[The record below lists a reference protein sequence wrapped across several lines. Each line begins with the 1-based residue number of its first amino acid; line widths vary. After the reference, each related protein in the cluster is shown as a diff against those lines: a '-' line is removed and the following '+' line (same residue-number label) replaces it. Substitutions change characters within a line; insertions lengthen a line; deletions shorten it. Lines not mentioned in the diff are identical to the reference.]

1 MWWTLEGLCICGIWT
16 LYILSIIWYI
26 MILDKAF
33 LVNWDELKS
42 NTAMAT
48 RINIA
53 QVVNFDIHNGIAS
66 AQRWEKLKQRFEF
79 SFSTSGTDDDSQMRA
94 LLLHCAKPDAHD
106 IFMNLQDGGT
116 TYKVAIDA
124 LNNHFKPLL
133 FGVWKK
139 KLLLIL
145 ASKVWVLFWVNRTL
159 KIVFFEQWLLPVAHY
174 RTQRPDI
181 PKLNQKH

>member
-1 MWWTLEGLCICGIWT
+1 
-16 LYILSIIWYI
+16 

-139 KLLLIL
+139 
-145 ASKVWVLFWVNRTL
+145 NC
-159 KIVFFEQWLLPVAHY
+159 Y
-174 RTQRPDI
+174 
-181 PKLNQKH
+181 